1 MKQSELW
8 IGGERVP
15 PSGGEY
21 FDDLNPSDLSVL
33 AKVAKGSADDINLAV
48 EAAQKAFRSYKT
60 TQAKEREKILCDAAA
75 LVERDRQEYLDLL
88 IEEVGSPV
96 MKAQFEVEYC
106 INAFRAA
113 AGVPRRLTGE
123 TMPLDR
129 PGAFGMS
136 IREPVGVIACITPFN
151 VPLLKNVKQI
161 AMVVATGNTS
171 VLLPSEFA
179 TQVTVRFA
187 ETLEEAG
194 LPPGVFNYVTGNPFD
209 IGDVLTS
216 HPDVEA
222 INFCGSPVIG
232 QHVAQIAAKDLKPIT
247 LELGGKS
254 PLIVLD
260 DADLDKALE
269 AAAIGIFFFQG
280 QACMASSRIF
290 LQEGIAEE
298 FTARF
303 VEIARNIK
311 VGDLSDPA
319 TALGPIISERQIN
332 RIKGH
337 ISDAVEKGAT
347 VLHGGGDWQGQ
358 CCPPTIL
365 KGVEEG
371 MSVFREETFGPVTS
385 LYVVKD
391 LEEAMVLA
399 NDTQYGLSFSI
410 FTSNLT
416 SAMKAARDAGSGM
429 VHINAMSI
437 QDEPHV
443 PFGGNGLSGF
453 GREGTDAD
461 LDIMTKWKWITMQLD

>member
-8 IGGERVP
+8 IGGEHVAP
-15 PSGGEY
+15 TGGQY
-21 FDDLNPSDLSVL
+21 FDDLNPSDQSVI
-33 AKVAKGSADDINLAV
+33 AKVASATAADVDSAV
-48 EAAQKAFRSYKT
+48 AAAHKAFPEFSRS
-60 TQAKEREKILCDAAA
+60 QAKEREKILCDAAA
-75 LVERDRQEYLDLL
+75 LVERDRDEYLGML

-96 MKAQFEVEYC
+96 MKAQFEVDYC

-179 TQVTVRFA
+179 SQVTVRFA
-187 ETLEEAG
+187 ETLHEAG
-194 LPPGVFNYVTGNPFD
+194 LPAGVFNYVTGNPFE

-216 HPDVEA
+216 HPGIAAV
-222 INFCGSPVIG
+222 NFCGSPVIG
-232 QHVAQIAAKDLKPIT
+232 KHVAEIAAKDLKPIT

-260 DADLDKALE
+260 DADLGKALE
-269 AAAIGIFFFQG
+269 AATIGIFFFQG

-290 LQEGIAEE
+290 LQRGIAEA
-298 FTARF
+298 FTEQF

-311 VGDLSDPA
+311 VGDLSDPE
-319 TALGPIISERQIN
+319 TALGPIISERQMN
-332 RIKGH
+332 RIRSH
-337 ISDAVEKGAT
+337 IDDAVEKGAH
-347 VLHGGGDWQGQ
+347 VLHGGNEWQGP

-365 KGVEEG
+365 TGVQEG
-371 MSVFREETFGPVTS
+371 MTVFREETFGPVTS
-385 LYVVKD
+385 LYTVD
-391 LEEAMVLA
+391 SLDEALALA
-399 NDTQYGLSFSI
+399 NDTQYGLSYSI
-410 FTSNLT
+410 FTSNINA
-416 SAMKAARDAGSGM
+416 AMQAAREANSGM

-453 GREGTDAD
+453 GREGTEAD
-461 LDIMTKWKWITMQLD
+461 LDIMTKWKWITIQLD

>member
-15 PSGGEY
+15 PTGGEY
-21 FDDLNPSDLSVL
+21 FDDFNPSDRSVI
-33 AKVAKGSADDINLAV
+33 ARVAKGTAADIDRAV
-48 EAAQKAFRSYKT
+48 AAAHAAFPTFSQ

-75 LVERDRQEYLDLL
+75 LVERDREEYLGML

-96 MKAQFEVEYC
+96 MKAQFEVDYC

-179 TQVTVRFA
+179 SQVTVRFA

-194 LPPGVFNYVTGNPFD
+194 LPGGVFNYVTGDPFD

-216 HPDVEA
+216 HPGIAAV
-222 INFCGSPVIG
+222 NFCGSPVIG
-232 QHVAQIAAKDLKPIT
+232 KRVAEIAARDLKPIT

-260 DADLDKALE
+260 DADLGKALE
-269 AAAIGIFFFQG
+269 AATIGIFFFQG

-290 LQEGIAEE
+290 LQ
-298 FTARF
+298 
-303 VEIARNIK
+303 
-311 VGDLSDPA
+311 
-319 TALGPIISERQIN
+319 
-332 RIKGH
+332 
-337 ISDAVEKGAT
+337 
-347 VLHGGGDWQGQ
+347 
-358 CCPPTIL
+358 
-365 KGVEEG
+365 
-371 MSVFREETFGPVTS
+371 
-385 LYVVKD
+385 
-391 LEEAMVLA
+391 
-399 NDTQYGLSFSI
+399 
-410 FTSNLT
+410 
-416 SAMKAARDAGSGM
+416 
-429 VHINAMSI
+429 
-437 QDEPHV
+437 
-443 PFGGNGLSGF
+443 
-453 GREGTDAD
+453 
-461 LDIMTKWKWITMQLD
+461 